1 MACSLS
7 QVTCPPFLCALPN
20 AANTKHTKWTA
31 FSFSLW
37 CTCTFYWL
45 CFIFHFSFSSHFC
58 FSLQL
63 HIELSQQNL
72 KLNCF
77 SSSQKKTKPHALVPP
92 HLSCE
97 GFLSFHTFSRWSFP
111 LYSSV
116 LLPSACFA
124 NLALDSSH
132 VSFYSSGSS
141 SCLQTSFCKYL

>member
-1 MACSLS
+1 MACSSS
-7 QVTCPPFLCALPN
+7 QVTCPPFLHCQMQQTHSTPSELHFPFLFDA
-20 AANTKHTKWTA
+20 HVHI
-31 FSFSLW
+31 
-37 CTCTFYWL
+37 YWL

-72 KLNCF
+72 KLNSF
-77 SSSQKKTKPHALVPP
+77 SSSQKKIKSHALVPP
-92 HLSCE
+92 HLSWE
-97 GFLSFHTFSRWSFP
+97 ALLLFHTFSRWSFP